1 CDIEDTLQKLS
12 ALAEIEIPDEEYVEQ
27 PALGRKTVAQLVHAH
42 KEENVTDANAKASGA
57 FETNLPG
64 QINAISD
71 VADKL

>member
-1 CDIEDTLQKLS
+1 MVFSSLYT
-12 ALAEIEIPDEEYVEQ
+12 YY
-27 PALGRKTVAQLVHAH
+27 